1 MTPTRTPSRGALAAL
16 LIAVPVAAAD
26 AQQAPDAAASAGFE
40 APGPATT
47 LEGVTTTATRS
58 ARPIAQVPAT
68 VTVIEAEQLERQNA
82 VRPQDAIRYEPG
94 VSFSNQPLRGG
105 GGNFIIRG
113 IGDNRVRVLTDGV
126 RLPDFP
132 ESNIGAGTFTRDFV
146 DLSTVRR
153 IEIVRGPASAL
164 YGSDAIGG
172 VVNYILKDP
181 GDFLGPDRDVFLSGR
196 LGYSGADRSFTET
209 VTGAAR
215 QGPVEAMLLYTR
227 RDGHELTPNGRL
239 SPNPQDYSVNTFLA
253 RALWR
258 ATASDTLRLTGEVFQ
273 RNTETDIR
281 TDLGTTP
288 GVGRGAPSTTVQ
300 SSIGEDRGIRG
311 RLQLDWFRNA
321 PLLFADQVAMR
332 TYWSVLDWREVTN
345 QNRYVGFANPAT
357 AAPNRLRFTDARQE
371 QELIG
376 TDIQFNTTRDW
387 LGATHRL
394 TYGLTVE
401 RITTSRPRDRTEE
414 NLSTGMT
421 ATTIAGESF
430 PNKLF
435 PDTTTWQAGLYLQ
448 DEFSYGRFDFVPAVR
463 LDWYSLR
470 VSPDEAFRRSAQTV
484 AAAAVRSLD
493 AFAVSPKLGITYRLT
508 PIYSLYGQYA
518 RGFRAPPYDTAN
530 FGFSNRV
537 FGYTILPNGDLQ
549 PEYANSFEAGF
560 RGVFADGS
568 SFQVAGFYNRYSD
581 FIATRLLGTQGGL
594 QVFQYQNI
602 SNVQIFGAE
611 ARGDWRI
618 SPEWRLRGAL
628 AFAQGEDLDTNR
640 PINGV
645 NPLTG
650 SLGIAWRA
658 PEGGRFTGL
667 GAEVNV
673 TGALRNTRVEDP
685 SDYRTPAYATLD
697 VAANYDLGRGFTV
710 NAGLFNVTNARYF
723 LVADT
728 RGLTTTNPLREL
740 YAQPGRYAAVSL
752 IARF

>member
-1 MTPTRTPSRGALAAL
+1 MTFTHSLSRGALAAL
-16 LIAVPVAAAD
+16 LAALPATGAQAQASAD
-26 AQQAPDAAASAGFE
+26 ALE
-40 APGPATT
+40 TPGTATT
-47 LEGVTTTATRS
+47 LEGVTSTATRS
-58 ARPIAQVPAT
+58 PRPIAQVPAT

-146 DLSTVRR
+146 DLETVRR

-181 GDFLGPDRDVFLSGR
+181 GDFLGPDRNVFLSGR

-215 QGPVEAMLLYTR
+215 HGPVEAMLLYTR

-258 ATASDTLRLTGEVFQ
+258 ATPADTLRLTGEVFQ
-273 RNTETDIR
+273 RNTETEIR

-288 GVGRGAPSTTVQ
+288 GAGPGAPSTTVQ
-300 SSIGEDRGIRG
+300 GSLGDDRGFRG
-311 RLQLDWFRNA
+311 RLQLDWFRTA

-332 TYWSVLDWREVTN
+332 SYWSILDWREVTT
-345 QNRYVGFANPAT
+345 QDRYIGLANPAT
-357 AAPNRLRFTDARQE
+357 AAANRLRFTDARQE
-371 QELIG
+371 QELLG
-376 TDIQFNTTRDW
+376 TDIQFTTTRDW

-401 RITTSRPRDRTEE
+401 RITTSRPRDRTET
-414 NLSTGMT
+414 NLSTGMV
-421 ATTIAGESF
+421 ATTVAGESF

-448 DEFSYGRFDFVPAVR
+448 DEFTYGRVDVVPAVR

-470 VSPDEAFRRSAQTV
+470 VHPDAEFFRSAQTV
-484 AAAAVRSLD
+484 AASAARDLD
-493 AFAVSPKLGITYRLT
+493 AFAVSPKLGVTYRLT
-508 PIYSLYGQYA
+508 PTYSLYGQYA

-549 PEYANSFEAGF
+549 PEYANSVEAGL
-560 RGVFADGS
+560 RGAFADGS
-568 SFQVAGFYNRYSD
+568 SFQLVGFYNRYTD
-581 FIATRLLGTQGGL
+581 FIATQPLGTQAGL
-594 QVFQYQNI
+594 QVFQYRNL
-602 SNVQIFGAE
+602 SSVQIYGAE
-611 ARGDWRI
+611 ARADWRI
-618 SPEWRLRGAL
+618 GPEWRLRGAL
-628 AFAQGEDLDTNR
+628 AYARGEDLETNQ

-650 SLGIAWRA
+650 TLGLSWRA
-658 PEGGRFTGL
+658 PEASRLAGL
-667 GAEVNV
+667 GAEVNL
-673 TGALRNTRVEDP
+673 TGAVRNTRVATP
-685 SDYRTPAYATLD
+685 TDYETPAYAVLD
-697 VAANYDLGRGFTV
+697 LAARYDLGRSV
-710 NAGLFNVTNARYF
+710 SLNVGLFNVTDTRYF

-728 RGLTTTNPLREL
+728 RGLASTNPLREL
-740 YAQPGRYAAVSL
+740 YAQTGRYAAVSL